1 MNTKWGIVDN
11 YGDNPENCG
20 ENMYIG
26 EYTYSIDAK
35 RRMAVP
41 AKCRK
46 ELSAGGAVITRGI
59 DTCLALYSIKVWE
72 VVAEKLQNLT
82 SARGEARG
90 LARILLS
97 GATDVTFDKLGR
109 ILIPDHLIG
118 YAHLKKNVVVI
129 GLGNRIE
136 VWDKKLWDDYKVK
149 TEAQVGSM
157 AERLEELGI

>member
-1 MNTKWGIVDN
+1 MGITPKTV
-11 YGDNPENCG
+11 EKT
-20 ENMYIG
+20 MYIG
-26 EYTYSIDAK
+26 EYTYSIDSK

-41 AKCRK
+41 AKFRK
-46 ELSAGGAVITRGI
+46 ELSTGAVITRGI

-97 GATDVTFDKLGR
+97 GATDAAFDKLGR
-109 ILIPDHLIG
+109 ILIPDHLIK

>member
-1 MNTKWGIVDN
+1 
-11 YGDNPENCG
+11 
-20 ENMYIG
+20 MYIG

-41 AKCRK
+41 AKFRK
-46 ELSAGGAVITRGI
+46 GLSTGAVITRGI
-59 DTCLALYSIKVWE
+59 DNCLALYSIKVWE
-72 VVAEKLQNLT
+72 GVAEKLQNLT

-90 LARILLS
+90 FTRILLS
-97 GATDVTFDKLGR
+97 GATDVRFDKLGR
-109 ILIPDHLIG
+109 ILIPDYLVK

-136 VWDKKLWDDYKVK
+136 IWDKKTWDAYKVK